1 MTISAAPFGFS
12 PSRKRGN
19 NPNAIGTN
27 EYPIASGYA
36 ANIFTGDLVRIN
48 DGNLQVVTTATEIVQ
63 GVFMGCRYVEN
74 GEQKFKSFY
83 PSGTSTTD
91 AFGIVS
97 DDPNQ
102 IYEVQADASVT
113 AGDLYGSQNF
123 AVALGTAGSTF
134 TGKSGQALDAST
146 STGTGIAMC
155 RALNPVDEPGN
166 QVDVATERAFLKLNV
181 RLVQH
186 TDNFFTPVVTAPATI
201 TAYLLG

>member
-1 MTISAAPFGFS
+1 MTTSAAAFGFS

-48 DGNLQVVTTATEIVQ
+48 AGNLQTVTDTNEVVQ

-74 GEQKFKSFY
+74 GEQKFKSYF
-83 PSGTSTTD
+83 PSGTSATD
-91 AFGIVS
+91 AYGIVA

-102 IYEVQADASVT
+102 VFEVQADASVT
-113 AGDLYGSQNF
+113 AGDLFGSQNF
-123 AVALGTAGSTF
+123 GVVLGAGSTL
-134 TGKSGQALDAST
+134 TGKSGHSIDAST
-146 STGTGIAMC
+146 RTTGIAMV
-155 RALNPVDEPGN
+155 RTLDSVNEPGN
-166 QVDVATERAFLKLNV
+166 QISVGTERAFLKLNA

-186 TDNFFTPVVTAPATI
+186 TDNFFTTIVSVPTTI
-201 TAYLLG
+201 TEYLLNG